1 MTNIEEKIT
10 KLQKASKRLVTI
22 EFDGSDFV
30 IKDDEEVIAKD
41 DSLIPALE
49 AAIKYFAN
57 HLRVNIENVAA
68 DISKK
73 EVELQHQKERLLA
86 LRELLERFA

>member
-57 HLRVNIENVAA
+57 HLRASIENIAA
-68 DISKK
+68 DLSKK
-73 EVELQHQKERLLA
+73 EAELQHQKEHLLV
-86 LRELLERFA
+86 LRELLERFV